1 MNKLSCHVLDTAGGH
16 PAANIVV
23 KLFRLG
29 SFECIA
35 EQTTNADGR
44 AVFEEISLEK
54 QNYTLRFL
62 VQPYCEDQFGSSF
75 FPMIDVHFTVADE
88 RNYHI
93 PLLLAPYSYSSY
105 RGS

>member
-16 PAANIVV
+16 PAANINV
-23 KLFRLG
+23 KLF
-29 SFECIA
+29 SHTSDECLA
-35 EQTTNADGR
+35 EQTTNDDGR
-44 AVFEEISLEK
+44 AVFENITLDK

-62 VQPYCEDQFGSSF
+62 VQPYCEAQFGSSF

-93 PLLLAPYSYSSY
+93 PLLLSPYSYSSY

>member
-1 MNKLSCHVLDTAGGH
+1 MNKLSCHVLDTSNGH

-29 SFECIA
+29 SFECLA
-35 EQTTNADGR
+35 EETTNADGR
-44 AVFEEISLEK
+44 AVFEGITLDK
-54 QNYTLRFL
+54 HNFTLRFL
-62 VQPYCEDQFGSSF
+62 VQPYCEEQFGSSF

-93 PLLLAPYSYSSY
+93 PLLLSPYSYSSY